1 MLSWGR
7 NSPLFSMTDA
17 QLKKA
22 GIDLRKSPPLSTA
35 PKEVVESE
43 LGRMRAMQEGGL
55 LGLVRW
61 KMQEMARRPGDHSR
75 FAAMEAKGTTPN
87 SKGMTGSQT
96 QVKRLPPFKAT
107 PRKSPGSGG
116 LFESS
121 GPARKSK
128 K

>member
-1 MLSWGR
+1 MLNWGR
-7 NSPLFSMTDA
+7 NSPLFSMADT

-22 GIDLRKSPPLSTA
+22 GLNLKKTPPLTTA
-35 PKEVVESE
+35 SREVVESE
-43 LGRMRAMQEGGL
+43 LGRMRAMEEGGL

-75 FAAMEAKGTTPN
+75 FASMEAKGTASN
-87 SKGMTGSQT
+87 SKGKTGSRT
-96 QVKRLPPFKAT
+96 QVKRLPPFKAPT
-107 PRKSPGSGG
+107 SKSSGSGG

-121 GPARKSK
+121 EPGK